1 MTATTLAFDGVL
13 IAFGVLSVA
22 VAWKLLRGRISR
34 GLIVAALGLVLLSFA
49 HLSETLLG
57 IYFDFMGEGRP
68 ELVHR
73 ILVLLGF
80 LLLVYGLARI
90 GDELRRESERAVQAE
105 TNLVEAQEELRVS
118 SEALEQRSRELED
131 ARAEAAERSPI
142 RVILVESNPDLRRLL
157 TILLAEEGDMQVV
170 GQAANGQEALTVA
183 GQVRPDIVLIDDAL
197 ASRDEIAALKSA
209 REDAQVI
216 VLATYPGGLWEA
228 LAASASD
235 YVLIDSGSE
244 RVVSAIRRAAQR
256 GIAVESK
263 PH

>member
-1 MTATTLAFDGVL
+1 
-13 IAFGVLSVA
+13 
-22 VAWKLLRGRISR
+22 
-34 GLIVAALGLVLLSFA
+34 
-49 HLSETLLG
+49 
-57 IYFDFMGEGRP
+57 
-68 ELVHR
+68 
-73 ILVLLGF
+73 
-80 LLLVYGLARI
+80 
-90 GDELRRESERAVQAE
+90 
-105 TNLVEAQEELRVS
+105 
-118 SEALEQRSRELED
+118 
-131 ARAEAAERSPI
+131 
-142 RVILVESNPDLRRLL
+142 
-157 TILLAEEGDMQVV
+157 MQVV